1 MNNLSQKIFINSK
14 FIKSKSKKFLIVE
27 NPSTLQPMGK
37 ISIENKTEV
46 NKVAKSVKQEQKKW
60 ANLSQLERAKCLH
73 IIANDIEKKSFK
85 PLAKIVSKE
94 VGKPLY

>member
-46 NKVAKSVKQEQKKW
+46 NKVAKSVKQEQKKSVHGKSSKKTSV
-60 ANLSQLERAKCLH
+60 LVLQLICAVQYSTSLDKTLPGR
-73 IIANDIEKKSFK
+73 
-85 PLAKIVSKE
+85 
-94 VGKPLY
+94 